1 MEIMSWW
8 RSWSPR
14 RRRRGGDPAVLAHQ
28 LAEAGFWFG
37 LPPAQA
43 RAQQREVAAGGY
55 PFNCAVL
62 DDVTFLADGEDL
74 AEGDVEDVL
83 REMAPALRRFG
94 VELRV
99 HTVSD
104 NNSGEYVV
112 DINGRRCLVLDAG
125 DWNGNLPWL
134 LATVR
139 PFAVVNDLLIE
150 AGAPVRVHT
159 LHTGGNEGMALL
171 LDPAIVEVV
180 RGSGLVSDR
189 DLPEIVRL
197 NRGS

>member
-1 MEIMSWW
+1 
-8 RSWSPR
+8 
-14 RRRRGGDPAVLAHQ
+14 
-28 LAEAGFWFG
+28 
-37 LPPAQA
+37 
-43 RAQQREVAAGGY
+43 
-55 PFNCAVL
+55 
-62 DDVTFLADGEDL
+62 
-74 AEGDVEDVL
+74 
-83 REMAPALRRFG
+83 MAPALRRFG

-125 DWNGNLPWL
+125 DWHGNLPWL

-139 PFAVVNDLLIE
+139 PFAVVNGLLVE

-159 LHTGGNEGMALL
+159 LRAGGNDGLALL

-180 RGSGLVSDR
+180 RGSGLIYDR
-189 DLPEIVRL
+189 DLPEIVWL
-197 NRGS
+197 NHGW